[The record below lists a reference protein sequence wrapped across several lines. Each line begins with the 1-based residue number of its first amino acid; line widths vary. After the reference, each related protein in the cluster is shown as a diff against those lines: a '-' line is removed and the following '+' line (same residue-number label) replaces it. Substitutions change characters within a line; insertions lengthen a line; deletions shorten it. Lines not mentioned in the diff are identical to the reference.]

1 MVSGPNRVLTTL
13 KSASNIRIS
22 SLVTPSKTF
31 VWEWY
36 EDVGRPKPSL
46 VKGRRSPNFKRP
58 DSAISN
64 DSNARCVACL
74 RAMPCCTSHPPTT
87 PSSNSVENS
96 RRFVNEPSRSSYDHA
111 AWNLIPTMVWA
122 NVTRWLT
129 CTERRVVRR
138 VMRAFVSIR
147 YRYAQCTCLKR
158 PSQVLRTLSDAR
170 YIFWDRFN
178 DCVLSFVPHPPLPE
192 AWADEPYVSR
202 LTQHYAGWA
211 TRLRHAYERWVQR
224 VNDFRRTHCMYD
236 GDLPTVVLNEHAYP
250 HDEFTIVDG
259 VKHVRFRLNHWSCS
273 MKYARFATE
282 SGRLIPTTQYLMAV
296 YNQFRSDWGSPG
308 GPHTCLVQRRHT
320 TCVRPHPT
328 DHMVV

>member
-1 MVSGPNRVLTTL
+1 
-13 KSASNIRIS
+13 
-22 SLVTPSKTF
+22 
-31 VWEWY
+31 
-36 EDVGRPKPSL
+36 
-46 VKGRRSPNFKRP
+46 
-58 DSAISN
+58 
-64 DSNARCVACL
+64 
-74 RAMPCCTSHPPTT
+74 MPCCTSHPPTT
-87 PSSNSVENS
+87 PSSNPVDNS

-122 NVTRWLT
+122 SVTRWLT

-138 VMRAFVSIR
+138 VMRAFVTIR

-178 DCVLSFVPHPPLPE
+178 DCILSFVPHPPLPE

-224 VNDFRRTHCMYD
+224 VNDFRWTHCMYD

-273 MKYARFATE
+273 MKYVCNGKRSIDTHHAVLDGGVQPISFRLGESRGTTHMPGATA
-282 SGRLIPTTQYLMAV
+282 TQNMCTATS
-296 YNQFRSDWGSPG
+296 N
-308 GPHTCLVQRRHT
+308 
-320 TCVRPHPT
+320 RPHGCIRCVCPIHYIVMLSYCDFYMDNRRDDAWSCYLIVAFT
-328 DHMVV
+328 WRHIAMLSS